1 MNSEIFKKVGYIK
14 DAHIDGK
21 KFYIASDSN
30 VGYDK
35 LIDDLGSEYEIIC
48 VPGFAGQQLGR
59 YDFSSLKYQKLSE
72 TLRSSGISNFK
83 IEQTFKNQSKGFDRS
98 LIKKKEK
105 NTDADVVSDKPA
117 FIYNGDIDYS
127 KMICSSLSELISMR
141 KDSKQTILYITEH
154 GEEEQTYGEL
164 YEVAAGIAAAMQKA
178 GIKKNDK
185 FIFQFKSNRSFVECY
200 WACVLIGAVVIPVGV
215 LEDYYSR
222 NVNADK
228 LAKICGL
235 FDNVYIIYDKEIQN
249 DVLGFIN
256 NYELKCGSFCAE
268 QFMGGESDEY
278 IANPLGY
285 EEPCLYFFT
294 SGSTGMPKS
303 VGLTQKNV
311 FARTLGEI
319 QMYGFNS
326 NISDFN
332 WMTLTHAAGLIWS
345 HIRDVYLDAFQALSD
360 TSVILAEPL
369 RLLEYFNRFGTTT
382 SWAPNFAYAMAANAI
397 DENKDYGWNLSAA
410 NNIYSGGEANVSKT
424 MRAFLKKTEKYG
436 FPAKGLKPAF
446 GMTETSSCI
455 TYYNELCYA
464 DTSDNELYVP
474 IGTPGRGIA
483 IRIADSNNNLLCEGE
498 TGYLQIKG
506 DTLLSEYY
514 NNPEANASS
523 FTPDGY
529 FITGDLGFIKDKIV
543 TLTGREKDIIIINGL
558 NYYIQDIEDTAD
570 GIDGVDIGNTAVVS
584 VIESDG
590 ESVILFFVPKDEQI
604 FEPENINELKALVAT
619 VKREI
624 QKKSFVTLNH
634 VIPIRRENF
643 PRTEIG
649 KKQRNPLK
657 KAYSECAYESILLS
671 ISETTENGTLRCEK
685 KALPI
690 MFEGGIPN
698 DICVCGNGSKLVE
711 SFLCGL
717 GVDNNTAIEES
728 ENIVD
733 FTFLSER
740 SEEYLGF
747 NRDAIERAFKL
758 ILSSAGRYADA
769 EKPVKVVFPV
779 LISKESFDIVSCSVG
794 AVMRTLSL
802 ENRNFTF
809 KIVYMDKYDAT
820 VIKNEICSFDKYE
833 EITYEDGT
841 RYLNVYE
848 TCSGICRYEN
858 FANMIEN
865 KLVVLI
871 GGAGGIGKLLC
882 KYLSDNYN
890 CRIGVISRRNCD
902 EANEIFR
909 REGIKNV
916 IFQSADITDR
926 AGLEA
931 AFSSITAEAGVKI
944 GCIFNLTAKA
954 VPRDDEMTISRIL
967 SEGREELYINSAEV
981 KLSGLENAE
990 HIRNKYG
997 CRMYVLGSVTS
1008 DFGMVNMS
1016 AYSASNLLAKKY
1028 CEYVGEDEL
1037 IFIGLSGWNNI
1048 GMNLKRTGADMKDF
1062 LSTFN
1067 TDKNG
1072 FLQGFTAVTGVT
1084 AIENILLTNTKS
1096 CLAGID
1102 NNFIGLQSSIC
1113 DEMNYTLTLTLRS
1126 KKMIAAARKVIEE
1139 QFPELKQYI
1148 VYAIDPM
1155 SEFSG
1160 NEGTDHLSFRM
1171 RRIWSRVL
1179 DKEICDDN
1187 DNLFDIGGNSLAVFK
1202 LASMI
1207 KEELGIELRP
1217 VDIMTYSTVKSL
1229 SGYIMS
1235 RFISDEKTA
1244 KKEETPV
1251 RKRTLKRGN
1260 K

>member
-1 MNSEIFKKVGYIK
+1 MNNDILKKVGYIK
-14 DAHIDGK
+14 DAHFDGQK
-21 KFYIASDSN
+21 LYIVADSN

-35 LIDDLGSEYEIIC
+35 LMNDISTESEIVL
-48 VPGFAGQQLGR
+48 VPGFVGKEFEK
-59 YDFSSLKYQKLSE
+59 YDFSSVKYKKLSE
-72 TLRSSGISNFK
+72 ALSSCGISNFK

-98 LIKKKEK
+98 LLKKKEK
-105 NTDADVVSDKPA
+105 SDDNDGVSDKPA
-117 FIYNGDIDYS
+117 YIYNGDIDYD
-127 KMICSSLSELISMR
+127 KMICGSLAELISMR
-141 KDSKQTILYITEH
+141 KDSKQTILYITEQ
-154 GEEEQTYGEL
+154 GEEKQTYGEL
-164 YEVAAGIAAAMQKA
+164 YKAAARIAAAMQKA
-178 GIKKNDK
+178 GIRKNDK
-185 FIFQFKSNRSFVECY
+185 LVFQFKSNRSFVECY
-200 WACVLIGAVVIPVGV
+200 WACVLIGAVVVPVGV
-215 LEDYYSR
+215 LEDYYSH

-235 FDNVYIIYDKEIQN
+235 FDNVHIISDKEIQG
-249 DVLGFIN
+249 DVISFIN
-256 NYELKCGSFCAE
+256 NYELKCGSFSAE
-268 QFMGGESDEY
+268 QFMESDSEDY
-278 IANPLGY
+278 TEDSLGY
-285 EEPCLYFFT
+285 EDPCLYFFT

-319 QMYGFNS
+319 QMYGFDS

-369 RLLEYFNRFGTTT
+369 RLLEYFNRFRTTT

-397 DENKDYGWNLSAA
+397 DENKDYGWDLSAA
-410 NNIYSGGEANVSKT
+410 SNIYSGGEANVSKT
-424 MRAFLKKTEKYG
+424 MRGFLKKTEKYG

-464 DTSDNELYVP
+464 DTSDNDIYVP

-483 IRIADSNNNLLCEGE
+483 IRIADSSNNVLHEGE

-529 FITGDLGFIKDKIV
+529 FITGDLGFIRDNII
-543 TLTGREKDIIIINGL
+543 TLTGREKDIIIVNGL
-558 NYYIQDIEDTAD
+558 NYYIQDIEDAAD
-570 GIDGVDIGNTAVVS
+570 SIEGVDMGNTAVIS
-584 VIESDG
+584 VLESEG

-604 FEPENINELKALVAT
+604 FELENINELKALVAT

-624 QKKSFVTLNH
+624 QKKCFVTLNH
-634 VIPIRRENF
+634 VIPIRSTDF

-657 KAYSECAYESILLS
+657 KAYLEGAFESVLLS
-671 ISETTENGTLRCEK
+671 ISETTENGTLRSEK

-690 MFEGGIPN
+690 MCTGNVPE
-698 DICVCGNGSKLVE
+698 DICICGNDDSLIKK
-711 SFLCGL
+711 FLCESGL
-717 GVDNNTAIEES
+717 DNKPLNDS

-733 FTFLSER
+733 LTFLSER
-740 SEEYLGF
+740 SEEYSGYDR
-747 NRDAIERAFKL
+747 NAIERAFKL
-758 ILSSAGRYADA
+758 ILSSAAGYVDSD
-769 EKPVKVVFPV
+769 KPVKVTFPV
-779 LISKESFDIVSCSVG
+779 LISKNGFDIVSCSVG
-794 AVMRTLSL
+794 AVMHTLAL

-809 KIVYMDKYDAT
+809 KIIYMDNCDFT
-820 VIKNEICSFDKYE
+820 TIKNELCSCDRYE
-833 EITYEDGT
+833 EITYEKGI
-841 RYLNVYE
+841 RYLSAYE
-848 TCSGICRYEN
+848 TCSGTCSYEK
-858 FANMIEN
+858 FSSEIEN

-890 CRIGVISRRNCD
+890 CRIGVISRRNSE
-902 EANEIFR
+902 EAQEAFKR
-909 REGIKNV
+909 DGIKNV
-916 IFQSADITDR
+916 IFKSADITDIEK
-926 AGLEA
+926 LEA
-931 AFSSITAEAGVKI
+931 AFDSIADEASLKI

-954 VPRDDEMTISRIL
+954 VPREDEMTISRIL
-967 SEGREELYINSAEV
+967 SDNREDLYVNSAEV
-981 KLSGLENAE
+981 KLIGLKNAE
-990 HIRNKYG
+990 QIRKKYD
-997 CRMYVLGSVTS
+997 CRMYVLGSVTG

-1016 AYSASNLLAKKY
+1016 AYSASNLLAEKY
-1028 CEYVGEDEL
+1028 CEFVGEDKL

-1072 FLQGFTAVTGVT
+1072 FLQGFTAVTGIT
-1084 AIENILLTNTKS
+1084 AIENILLTDTKS
-1096 CLAGID
+1096 CLTGVD
-1102 NNFIGLQSSIC
+1102 NNFIGLQPSIC
-1113 DEMNYTLTLTLRS
+1113 DEMSYTLTITLRS
-1126 KKMIAAARKVIEE
+1126 KENVAEARKIIED
-1139 QFPELKQYI
+1139 QFSELKQYI

-1160 NEGTDHLSFRM
+1160 NEGSDQLTVRM
-1171 RRIWSRVL
+1171 RKIWGRVL
-1179 DKEICDDN
+1179 DKEVCDVN

-1202 LASMI
+1202 LVSMI
-1207 KEELGIELRP
+1207 KDELGIELRP
-1217 VDIMTYSTVKSL
+1217 VDIMTYSSIKSL
-1229 SGYIMS
+1229 TGYIMS
-1235 RFISDEKTA
+1235 NFITFNNATEE
-1244 KKEETPV
+1244 KKEPV
-1251 RKRTLKRGN
+1251 RKRALKRGN